1 MEFFEITTTILLQ
14 ENIIFTECNEKIGN
28 LINAAMHFD
37 AELAEKHRQKGY
49 KNYVFCSL
57 YPTESD
63 KLYKAGRIYIFR
75 IRSLEWDFIIKMKE
89 FLPEVKNSSVKVLAS
104 EVKTCKQRHISE
116 LYTITPAV
124 ATVDNRNWVEG
135 DDFLLLQERIQMN
148 LEKKYKAFFQGEL
161 KLAQSF
167 IQHIELVN
175 QKPMRIKYKNTSF
188 MGNKFRIYVS
198 QDSESQDLAFVALA
212 TGILEKNSSCGCGF
226 CSAR

>member
-1 MEFFEITTTILLQ
+1 MEFYELTATTLLQ
-14 ENIIFTECNEKIGN
+14 EDIIFTESNEKIGN
-28 LINAAMHFD
+28 LINAAMHLD

-57 YPTESD
+57 YPIEED

-75 IRSLEWDFIIKMKE
+75 IRSLERNFTIRMKQ
-89 FLPEVKNSSVKVLAS
+89 LLSKVKNSSFKVLAS
-104 EVKTCKQRHISE
+104 EAKTFKQRHISE

-124 ATVDNRNWVEG
+124 ATVDNRNWVAG

-148 LEKKYKAFFQGEL
+148 LEKKYKAFFQEEL
-161 KLAQSF
+161 QPTQSF

-175 QKPMRIKYKNTSF
+175 QKPMGIKYKNTSF
-188 MGNKFRIYVS
+188 IGNKFRLRINEDPIS
-198 QDSESQDLAFVALA
+198 QGLAFVALA
-212 TGILEKNSSCGCGF
+212 AGILEKNSSAGCGF